1 MSKKTRNILIAL
13 YIIAFLVSC
22 AGAAFA
28 YFTVIKV
35 STVSPEVEVKS
46 ATMTSVVFNTGDP
59 IALYADEF
67 NFGEGMDNLSGET
80 YASSTLKIG
89 SVEESASFRYN
100 LNVEFFQNTLLY
112 STEEETPEVLLTLH
126 DPDGNEITKLEGLE
140 HKTVNGVSGFDVT
153 GKIGKYTIV
162 ENYEITTTSEIT
174 HEWRAKLTFVNL
186 SNSQD
191 INKGKGLNGILRIEP
206 IY

>member
-1 MSKKTRNILIAL
+1 MSKRTRNILIVL
-13 YIIAFLVSC
+13 YVIAFLVTC

-35 STVSPEVEVKS
+35 SSISPETEIKS
-46 ATMTSVVFNTGDP
+46 ATMTSIIFNTGNP

-67 NFGEGMDNLSGET
+67 NFAEGMDNLSGET

-89 SVEESASFRYN
+89 SMEESASFRYN
-100 LNVEFFQNTLLY
+100 LSVEFYQNTLLY
-112 STEEETPEVLLTLH
+112 STTEETPEVLLTLY
-126 DPDGNEITKLEGLE
+126 DPNGNEITNVEGLVY
-140 HKTVNGVSGFDVT
+140 KTADGVSGFDVT

-162 ENYEITTTSEIT
+162 EDYEITTTSEIT
-174 HEWRAKLTFVNL
+174 HKWSAKLTFVNL

-191 INKGKGLNGILRIEP
+191 VNKGKGLNGILRIEP